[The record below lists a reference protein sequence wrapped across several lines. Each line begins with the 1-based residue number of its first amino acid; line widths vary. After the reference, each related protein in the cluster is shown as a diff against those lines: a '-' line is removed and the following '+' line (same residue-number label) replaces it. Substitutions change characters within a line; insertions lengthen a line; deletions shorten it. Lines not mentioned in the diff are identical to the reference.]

1 MSYFTEEANDD
12 IFKMGLSLNYFGF
25 FIGERQDI
33 DEKNQKRQNK
43 EYDENTFKHF
53 DIIKIN
59 RYLRLIVWMILA
71 SLIVL
76 A

>member
-43 EYDENTFKHF
+43 EYDENTLKHF